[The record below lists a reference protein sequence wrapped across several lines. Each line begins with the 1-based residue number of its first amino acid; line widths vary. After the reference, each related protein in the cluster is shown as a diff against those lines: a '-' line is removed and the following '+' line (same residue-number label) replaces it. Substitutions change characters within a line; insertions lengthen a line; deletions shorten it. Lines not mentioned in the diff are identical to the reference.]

1 MARRALA
8 PGRDVVRVE
17 AAKFGAEAG
26 MIGAAIL
33 ARERP
38 DGIPA
43 AATPRPEHAA

>member
-1 MARRALA
+1 MHGMAASARGE
-8 PGRDVVRVE
+8 PGAGVE

-38 DGIPA
+38 DGIP
-43 AATPRPEHAA
+43 TLVRLP